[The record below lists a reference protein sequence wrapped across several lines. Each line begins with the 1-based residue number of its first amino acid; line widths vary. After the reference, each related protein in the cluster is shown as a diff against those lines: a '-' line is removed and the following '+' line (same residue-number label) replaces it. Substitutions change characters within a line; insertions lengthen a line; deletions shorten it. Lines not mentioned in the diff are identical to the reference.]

1 MNLLRLFTILML
13 SWVGMLSAAET
24 PIRIG
29 LTPVFLDDQPRI
41 LKAWRGYLEQQLN
54 RPVTFVQRGSYR
66 EITDLLLRGDLEV
79 AWLCGLPYIERRD
92 QLNLVATPVYEGA
105 PLYRS
110 YLITSAD
117 RKIANW
123 RDLAGGVF
131 AYSDPDSNSGYLYPS
146 YAMKQQQLD
155 PDKLFRKS
163 FFAKGHR
170 NVVAAV
176 ASGLADAGAV
186 DGYIWDTL
194 ARDNPELIL
203 QTKVIERSETF
214 GFPPLVARTDY
225 PQQDMNAL
233 RSALMDMQTSNE
245 GRAVLEL
252 LNIDGFIVTEP
263 ALYQRIAEMAHT
275 VGRLP

>member
-1 MNLLRLFTILML
+1 VNLLRLITFLIL
-13 SWVGMLSAAET
+13 SWVSMLSAAET
-24 PIRIG
+24 SIRIG
-29 LTPVFLDDQPRI
+29 LTPVFLDDQPSI
-41 LKAWRGYLEQQLN
+41 LKAWRGYLERRLN
-54 RPVTFVQRGSYR
+54 RRVTFVQRGSYR
-66 EITDLLLRGDLEV
+66 EITDLLMRGDLEV
-79 AWLCGLPYIERRD
+79 AWLCGLPYIERQE
-92 QLNLVATPVYEGA
+92 QLSLVATPVYKGA

-117 RKIANW
+117 GKIASW

-146 YAMKQQQLD
+146 YSMRQERLD
-155 PDKLFRKS
+155 PDALFRKS

-194 ARDNPELIL
+194 ARDKPELTR

-214 GFPPLVARTDY
+214 GFPPLVARNDY
-225 PQQDMNAL
+225 PQQEVSAL
-233 RSALMDMQTSNE
+233 RSALMDMQASDD
-245 GRAVLEL
+245 GRAVLKL

-263 ALYQRIAEMAHT
+263 ALYQRIADMARA